1 MWKAQY
7 DGKEVAVKI
16 LRVYLTS
23 NFEKIRKVGCSRRVR
38 VDELTASRIEVL
50 QGGYDLEGPSS
61 PERVATARC
70 DDD

>member
-38 VDELTASRIEVL
+38 VDELTV
-50 QGGYDLEGPSS
+50 S
-61 PERVATARC
+61 PYRGFAGRS
-70 DDD
+70 

>member
-23 NFEKIRKVGCSRRVR
+23 NFEKIRKVGYSRRVR
-38 VDELTASRIEVL
+38 LEELTMSV
-50 QGGYDLEGPSS
+50 
-61 PERVATARC
+61 
-70 DDD
+70 